1 MLTVKIPKEL
11 EDILEAL
18 AKETKRSKGY
28 YVRKALATFLEDR
41 EDYAMAMARLKDKS
55 PRIPLEKVR
64 KELGLED

>member
-28 YVRKALATFLEDR
+28 YVSKALATFLEDR
-41 EDYAMAMARLKDKS
+41 EDYAAAMAVLKEKGQT
-55 PRIPLEKVR
+55 IPYEKVR
-64 KELGLED
+64 KSLGLDS